1 MAHELGVLEAAA
13 AGLLQGVAMIF
24 PISGSGH
31 GVLIGSLGNNAGD
44 DLAPATSGY
53 LYAAL
58 RLTIGLALVVHF
70 WRGWLWVGR
79 GLVGALAPRSA
90 HAEARRWALLMI
102 VAVLPASIAVG
113 VLAPR
118 ARSLSTHPLLG
129 AGCLAG
135 NGVLLLLVWLWFR
148 RSPRSGGLSGTHRAR
163 LTRREETEAFVA
175 EASVLPVSR
184 LATIGVLPVA
194 VLVPGLSGVGL
205 AVCAGLMWGLSQEQ
219 AARIALM
226 VITPVLL
233 TWGATDLPDLR
244 AAEYDDVRIA
254 VFVACGVAFVAAYL
268 AISLLL
274 RYFHTASLRP
284 FGYYCVLAGGGAIGW
299 LLLT

>member
-1 MAHELGVLEAAA
+1 MTHELGVLEAAA
-13 AGLLQGVAMIF
+13 AGLLQGVAVIF

-44 DLAPATSGY
+44 DLAPATSLY

-58 RLTIGLALVVHF
+58 RLAVGVALVVHF
-70 WRGWLWVGR
+70 WRDWLWVGR
-79 GLVGALAPRSA
+79 GLLGTLAPRST
-90 HAEARRWALLMI
+90 HAEGRRWAALVL
-102 VAVLPASIAVG
+102 VAVLPSCIAVA
-113 VLAPR
+113 VLAPH
-118 ARSLSTHPLLG
+118 ARTLTTHPLLA

-135 NGVLLLLVWLWFR
+135 NGLLLLIVWFWFR

-163 LTRREETEAFVA
+163 LTRREEAEAFVA
-175 EASVLPVSR
+175 EAAVLRPSR
-184 LATIGVLPVA
+184 FATIGVLPVA
-194 VLVPGLSGVGL
+194 VLVPGVSGVGL
-205 AVCAGLMWGLSQEQ
+205 AICAGLIWGLSQEQ
-219 AARIALM
+219 AARVALI

-244 AAEYDDVRIA
+244 AAEFDGVRTA
-254 VFVACGVAFVAAYL
+254 VLVASGVAFVAAYL

-274 RYFHTASLRP
+274 RYFRTASLRP
-284 FGYYCVLAGGGAIGW
+284 FGYYCLLAGGGALTW